1 MVTPRVVR
9 LFRVSTLREFQ
20 RCIQEVV
27 VGLDPRSKKAAAVIV
42 PTRSASEQVRSMLA
56 KRDVAE
62 CVPAIVSRASWY
74 EWLRLRLP
82 SQPNVLTPIQP
93 QVLAAPAA
101 RAAARGLGRAANGE
115 AEAAALRAGFGGVE
129 ARESEHEAAAAGVEM
144 FS

>member
-56 KRDVAE
+56 TRDMAE
-62 CVPAIVSRASWY
+62 CVPAIVSRTSWY

-82 SQPNVLTPIQP
+82 SQPNVLTPIQR
-93 QVLAAPAA
+93 QVIVA
-101 RAAARGLGRAANGE
+101 RAASDAVA
-115 AEAAALRAGFGGVE
+115 AGFPPPFE
-129 ARESEHEAAAAGVEM
+129 L
-144 FS
+144 